1 MKLALGPLLYY
12 WPKQGVLDF
21 YRQVETSPCDIVYLG
36 EVICSRRHELRL
48 NDWLDLAQRLA
59 GAGKEVVLSSQAL
72 LESESDLKWLRRMVA
87 NGRFAVE
94 ANDLSAVAM
103 AARAGVPFVAGP
115 HINSYNVETLEIL
128 ARMGAVR
135 WVMPV
140 ELSRAALARM
150 QQRRP
155 PPLETEVFVL
165 GQLPLAFSA
174 RCFTAR
180 YYERRRDDCGF
191 ACLEHPDG
199 LRLSTRE
206 GASFLRLNGTQI
218 QSDATYNL
226 VGELPVLR
234 ALGVDAVRVSP
245 STGHC
250 PAWLQAVREA
260 IDGKLPAAEAAAR
273 IESAAQGGVC
283 NGYWYGR
290 PGMQRVA
297 A

>member
-12 WPKQGVLDF
+12 WPRQRVLDF
-21 YRQVETSPCDIVYLG
+21 YRQVETSPCDVVYLG

-59 GAGKEVVLSSQAL
+59 AAGKEVVLSSQAL
-72 LESESDLKWLRRMVA
+72 LESESDLKGLRRMVA

-94 ANDLSAVAM
+94 ANDLSAVALL
-103 AARAGVPFVAGP
+103 ARAGARFVAGP
-115 HINSYNVETLEIL
+115 HINSYNVETLEGL
-128 ARMGAVR
+128 ARLGAVR

-150 QQRRP
+150 QQGRP
-155 PPLETEVFVL
+155 PSLETEVFVL

-180 YYERRRDDCGF
+180 HYERRRDDCGF
-191 ACLEHPDG
+191 VCLEHPDG

-206 GASFLRLNGTQI
+206 GKAFLRLNGTQI

-226 VGELPVLR
+226 VGELPVLD
-234 ALGVDAVRVSP
+234 ALGVDGVRVSP
-245 STGHC
+245 SAEHC
-250 PAWLQAVREA
+250 LERLETLHEA
-260 IDGKLPAAEAAAR
+260 IDAKLPAAEAAAR
-273 IESAAQGGVC
+273 IESLAPGGTC
-283 NGYWYGR
+283 NGYWHAR
-290 PGMQRVA
+290 PGMQRVTA
-297 A
+297 